1 MAIVSLV
8 QSGSLYR
15 AHLLMGIFLLK
26 SKTQRLYPNS
36 HCYVNLVKLL
46 FDDVK
51 IINLLTKLLI
61 LGMKIY
67 FQFNE
72 GIGHGSLM

>member
-1 MAIVSLV
+1 
-8 QSGSLYR
+8 
-15 AHLLMGIFLLK
+15 MGIFLLK
-26 SKTQRLYPNS
+26 SKNPEALS
-36 HCYVNLVKLL
+36 KFFHCYVNLVKLL

-67 FQFNE
+67 FQFNVK
-72 GIGHGSLM
+72 GDWSWFFDVVSLKLSGNR